1 MMSSSGES
9 TLRFQGYLWNTIF
22 IVPVKVFRK
31 TEAPTTAGTR
41 IRYKSLDR
49 GSSQCMPVTAMV
61 VGQMDSRLRMPT
73 VHSPS
78 ELSEKVPN

>member
-1 MMSSSGES
+1 MMSSSEKS
-9 TLRFQGYLWNTIF
+9 TLGFQGYLWNTIF
-22 IVPVKVFRK
+22 IVPVKVIRK
-31 TEAPTTAGTR
+31 AEAPTTAGTK
-41 IRYKSLDR
+41 IRYRSLDT
-49 GSSQCMPVTAMV
+49 GSSQYLPVTAMV